1 MLVLNLKVNSDK
13 LINDIVGKDN
23 SPETA
28 PKPAVYGSINRP
40 ILKAASNLNT
50 QPKLSEEQEY
60 YLHLYETQH
69 DKLFNKS
76 DNSPQKIKVYTYAE
90 EQPETYVEKK
100 TEVFV
105 KEQPD
110 ASIEKQTDTYA
121 EEPIYTYAE
130 EKKLPWYVRL
140 INFIKGLFNKIFKR
154 NKN

>member
-23 SPETA
+23 SSETA
-28 PKPAVYGSINRP
+28 PNPAVYGSTNRP
-40 ILKAASNLNT
+40 ILKAASNPNT

-76 DNSPQKIKVYTYAE
+76 DNSPQKIKVYTYVDE
-90 EQPETYVEKK
+90 RPETHVKKQADAYV
-100 TEVFV
+100 
-105 KEQPD
+105 
-110 ASIEKQTDTYA
+110 

-140 INFIKGLFNKIFKR
+140 INFIKHLFDKIFKR

>member
-23 SPETA
+23 SSETI
-28 PKPAVYGSINRP
+28 PKDTVYGIAKRNTLST
-40 ILKAASNLNT
+40 ASNPNT

-76 DNSPQKIKVYTYAE
+76 DNSPQKIKVYTYVD
-90 EQPETYVEKK
+90 EQPETH
-100 TEVFV
+100 
-105 KEQPD
+105 
-110 ASIEKQTDTYA
+110 AEKQTDAYV
-121 EEPIYTYAE
+121 EESIYTYAE
-130 EKKLPWYVRL
+130 EHKLPWYVRL
-140 INFIKGLFNKIFKR
+140 INFIKDLFNKIFKR

>member
-23 SPETA
+23 SSETM
-28 PKPAVYGSINRP
+28 PKTAVYGSINRP

-50 QPKLSEEQEY
+50 QPKISEEQEY

-69 DKLFNKS
+69 DKIFNKS
-76 DNSPQKIKVYTYAE
+76 DNSPQKIKVYTYVD
-90 EQPETYVEKK
+90 EQPETHVEK
-100 TEVFV
+100 
-105 KEQPD
+105 Q
-110 ASIEKQTDTYA
+110 ADTYV

-130 EKKLPWYVRL
+130 EHKLPWYIRL
-140 INFIKGLFNKIFKR
+140 INFVKDLFNKIFKR

>member
-1 MLVLNLKVNSDK
+1 MLVLNLKANSDK

-23 SPETA
+23 SSETI
-28 PKPAVYGSINRP
+28 PKDTVYGIAKRNTLSTANNP
-40 ILKAASNLNT
+40 NT

-76 DNSPQKIKVYTYAE
+76 DNSPQKIKVYTYVD
-90 EQPETYVEKK
+90 EQPETH
-100 TEVFV
+100 T
-105 KEQPD
+105 
-110 ASIEKQTDTYA
+110 EKQTDAYV

-130 EKKLPWYVRL
+130 KHKLPWYVRL
-140 INFIKGLFNKIFKR
+140 INFVKGLFNKIFKR

>member
-23 SPETA
+23 SSETA

-50 QPKLSEEQEY
+50 QSKISEEQEY

-76 DNSPQKIKVYTYAE
+76 DNSPQKIKVYTYVD
-90 EQPETYVEKK
+90 EQPETHVEKQADTYVE
-100 TEVFV
+100 E
-105 KEQPD
+105 P
-110 ASIEKQTDTYA
+110 IHTYA
-121 EEPIYTYAE
+121 EEH
-130 EKKLPWYVRL
+130 KLPWYIRL
-140 INFIKGLFNKIFKR
+140 INFVKDLFNKIFKR

>member
-40 ILKAASNLNT
+40 ILKAANNPNT

-69 DKLFNKS
+69 DKIFSKS
-76 DNSPQKIKVYTYAE
+76 DNSPQKIKVYTY
-90 EQPETYVEKK
+90 VD
-100 TEVFV
+100 
-105 KEQPD
+105 EQPD
-110 ASIEKQTDTYA
+110 IHVEKQTDTYV

-130 EKKLPWYVRL
+130 EHKLPWYARL
-140 INFIKGLFNKIFKR
+140 INFIKDLFNKIFKR

>member
-23 SPETA
+23 SSENA

-50 QPKLSEEQEY
+50 QPKISEEQEY

-76 DNSPQKIKVYTYAE
+76 DNSPQKIKVYTYVD
-90 EQPETYVEKK
+90 EQPETHVEKQADTYVE
-100 TEVFV
+100 E
-105 KEQPD
+105 P
-110 ASIEKQTDTYA
+110 IHTYA
-121 EEPIYTYAE
+121 EEH
-130 EKKLPWYVRL
+130 KLPWYIRL
-140 INFIKGLFNKIFKR
+140 INFVKDLFNKIFKR

>member
-23 SPETA
+23 SSETVS
-28 PKPAVYGSINRP
+28 KGTVYGIARRNT
-40 ILKAASNLNT
+40 LKLASNPNT
-50 QPKLSEEQEY
+50 QTKLSEEQEY

-76 DNSPQKIKVYTYAE
+76 DNSPQKIKVYTYVD
-90 EQPETYVEKK
+90 EQPETH
-100 TEVFV
+100 
-105 KEQPD
+105 
-110 ASIEKQTDTYA
+110 AEKQTDTSV

-140 INFIKGLFNKIFKR
+140 INFIKHLFDKIFKR

>member
-13 LINDIVGKDN
+13 LVDDILKEDN
-23 SPETA
+23 SSETI
-28 PKPAVYGSINRP
+28 PKDTVYGIAKRNTLST
-40 ILKAASNLNT
+40 ASNPNT

-90 EQPETYVEKK
+90 EH
-100 TEVFV
+100 
-105 KEQPD
+105 
-110 ASIEKQTDTYA
+110 
-121 EEPIYTYAE
+121 
-130 EKKLPWYVRL
+130 KLPWYVRL
-140 INFIKGLFNKIFKR
+140 INFIKDLFNKIFKR

>member
-23 SPETA
+23 SSETM
-28 PKPAVYGSINRP
+28 PKTAVYGSINRP
-40 ILKAASNLNT
+40 ILKAASNPNT

-76 DNSPQKIKVYTYAE
+76 DNSPQKIKVYTY
-90 EQPETYVEKK
+90 VD
-100 TEVFV
+100 
-105 KEQPD
+105 EQPD
-110 ASIEKQTDTYA
+110 TNVEKQTDTYV

-130 EKKLPWYVRL
+130 KHKLPWYVRL
-140 INFIKGLFNKIFKR
+140 INFIKDLFNKIFKR

>member
-23 SPETA
+23 SSETM
-28 PKPAVYGSINRP
+28 PKTAVYGSISRP

-50 QPKLSEEQEY
+50 QPKISEEQEY

-76 DNSPQKIKVYTYAE
+76 DNSPQKIKVYTYVD
-90 EQPETYVEKK
+90 EQPETHVEKQADTYVE
-100 TEVFV
+100 E
-105 KEQPD
+105 P
-110 ASIEKQTDTYA
+110 IHTYA
-121 EEPIYTYAE
+121 E
-130 EKKLPWYVRL
+130 KHKLPWYIRL
-140 INFIKGLFNKIFKR
+140 INFIKDLFNKIFKR

>member
-13 LINDIVGKDN
+13 LIDDILKEDN
-23 SPETA
+23 SSETI
-28 PKPAVYGSINRP
+28 PKDTVYGIAKRNTLST
-40 ILKAASNLNT
+40 ASNPNT

-76 DNSPQKIKVYTYAE
+76 DNSPQKIKVYTYVD
-90 EQPETYVEKK
+90 EQPETHVKK
-100 TEVFV
+100 
-105 KEQPD
+105 Q
-110 ASIEKQTDTYA
+110 ADTYV

-130 EKKLPWYVRL
+130 KHKLPWYVRL

>member
-23 SPETA
+23 SSETA

-50 QPKLSEEQEY
+50 QPKISEEQEY

-76 DNSPQKIKVYTYAE
+76 DNSPQKIKVYTYVD
-90 EQPETYVEKK
+90 EQPETHVEKQADTYVE
-100 TEVFV
+100 E
-105 KEQPD
+105 P
-110 ASIEKQTDTYA
+110 IHTYA
-121 EEPIYTYAE
+121 EEH
-130 EKKLPWYVRL
+130 KLPWYICL
-140 INFIKGLFNKIFKR
+140 INFVKDLFNKIFKR

>member
-23 SPETA
+23 SSETM
-28 PKPAVYGSINRP
+28 PKTAVYGSINRP

-50 QPKLSEEQEY
+50 QPKISEEQEY

-76 DNSPQKIKVYTYAE
+76 DNSPQKIKVYTYVD
-90 EQPETYVEKK
+90 EQPETH
-100 TEVFV
+100 
-105 KEQPD
+105 
-110 ASIEKQTDTYA
+110 AEKQADTYV
-121 EEPIYTYAE
+121 EEPIYAYAE

-140 INFIKGLFNKIFKR
+140 INFIKDLFNKIFKR

>member
-23 SPETA
+23 SSETA

-40 ILKAASNLNT
+40 ILKAASNPNT

-76 DNSPQKIKVYTYAE
+76 DNSPQKIKVYTYVD
-90 EQPETYVEKK
+90 EQPETHVEKQADTYVE
-100 TEVFV
+100 E
-105 KEQPD
+105 P
-110 ASIEKQTDTYA
+110 IHTYA
-121 EEPIYTYAE
+121 EEH
-130 EKKLPWYVRL
+130 KLPWYIRL
-140 INFIKGLFNKIFKR
+140 INFVKDLFNKIFKR

>member
-23 SPETA
+23 SSETVS
-28 PKPAVYGSINRP
+28 KGTVYGIARRNT
-40 ILKAASNLNT
+40 LKLASNPNT
-50 QPKLSEEQEY
+50 QTKLSEEQEY

-76 DNSPQKIKVYTYAE
+76 DNSPQKIKVYTYVD
-90 EQPETYVEKK
+90 EQPETHVKK
-100 TEVFV
+100 
-105 KEQPD
+105 Q
-110 ASIEKQTDTYA
+110 ADTYV

-130 EKKLPWYVRL
+130 EHKLPWYVRL
-140 INFIKGLFNKIFKR
+140 INFIKHLFDKIFKR

>member
-23 SPETA
+23 SSETV

-50 QPKLSEEQEY
+50 QPKISEEQEY

-76 DNSPQKIKVYTYAE
+76 DNSPQKIKVYTYVD
-90 EQPETYVEKK
+90 EQPETHVEK
-100 TEVFV
+100 
-105 KEQPD
+105 QAD
-110 ASIEKQTDTYA
+110 IYA
-121 EEPIYTYAE
+121 EEH
-130 EKKLPWYVRL
+130 KLPWYIRL
-140 INFIKGLFNKIFKR
+140 INFVKDLFNKIFKR

>member
-23 SPETA
+23 SSETA

-50 QPKLSEEQEY
+50 QPKISEEQEY

-76 DNSPQKIKVYTYAE
+76 DNSPQKIKVYTYVD
-90 EQPETYVEKK
+90 EQPETHVEK
-100 TEVFV
+100 
-105 KEQPD
+105 Q
-110 ASIEKQTDTYA
+110 ADTYA
-121 EEPIYTYAE
+121 EEPIYAYAE
-130 EKKLPWYVRL
+130 EHKLPWYIRL
-140 INFIKGLFNKIFKR
+140 INFVKDLFNKIFKR

>member
-23 SPETA
+23 SSETM
-28 PKPAVYGSINRP
+28 PKTAVYGSINRP

-50 QPKLSEEQEY
+50 QPKISEEQEY

-76 DNSPQKIKVYTYAE
+76 DNSPQKIKVYTYVD
-90 EQPETYVEKK
+90 EQPETHVEKQADTYVE
-100 TEVFV
+100 E
-105 KEQPD
+105 P
-110 ASIEKQTDTYA
+110 IHTYA
-121 EEPIYTYAE
+121 EEH
-130 EKKLPWYVRL
+130 KLPWYIRL
-140 INFIKGLFNKIFKR
+140 INFVKDLFNKIFKR

>member
-23 SPETA
+23 SSETV
-28 PKPAVYGSINRP
+28 PKTAVYGSINRP

-50 QPKLSEEQEY
+50 QPKISEEQEY

-76 DNSPQKIKVYTYAE
+76 DNSPQKIKVYTYVD
-90 EQPETYVEKK
+90 EQPETHVEKK

-110 ASIEKQTDTYA
+110 THVEEQINTYV

-130 EKKLPWYVRL
+130 KHKLPWYVRL
-140 INFIKGLFNKIFKR
+140 INFVKDLFNKIFKR

>member
-50 QPKLSEEQEY
+50 QPKISEEQEY

-76 DNSPQKIKVYTYAE
+76 DNSPQKIKVYTYVD
-90 EQPETYVEKK
+90 EQPETRVEKQADTYVE
-100 TEVFV
+100 E
-105 KEQPD
+105 P
-110 ASIEKQTDTYA
+110 IHTYA
-121 EEPIYTYAE
+121 E
-130 EKKLPWYVRL
+130 KHKLPWYVRL
-140 INFIKGLFNKIFKR
+140 INFIKDLFNKIFKR

>member
-40 ILKAASNLNT
+40 ILKAASNPNT
-50 QPKLSEEQEY
+50 QSKLSEEQEY

-76 DNSPQKIKVYTYAE
+76 DNSPQKIKVYTYVD
-90 EQPETYVEKK
+90 EQPKTHVKKQADTYV
-100 TEVFV
+100 
-105 KEQPD
+105 
-110 ASIEKQTDTYA
+110 

-130 EKKLPWYVRL
+130 KHKLSWYVRL

>member
-23 SPETA
+23 SSETA

-50 QPKLSEEQEY
+50 QPKISEEQEY

-69 DKLFNKS
+69 DKIFNKS
-76 DNSPQKIKVYTYAE
+76 DNSPQKIKVYTYVD
-90 EQPETYVEKK
+90 EQPETHVEKQADTYVE
-100 TEVFV
+100 E
-105 KEQPD
+105 P
-110 ASIEKQTDTYA
+110 IHTYA
-121 EEPIYTYAE
+121 EEH
-130 EKKLPWYVRL
+130 KLPWYIRL
-140 INFIKGLFNKIFKR
+140 INFVKDLFNKIFKR

>member
-28 PKPAVYGSINRP
+28 PKPAVYGSINSP

-76 DNSPQKIKVYTYAE
+76 DNSPQKIKVYTYVD
-90 EQPETYVEKK
+90 EQPETHVEK
-100 TEVFV
+100 
-105 KEQPD
+105 Q
-110 ASIEKQTDTYA
+110 ADTHV

-130 EKKLPWYVRL
+130 KHKLPWYVRL
-140 INFIKGLFNKIFKR
+140 INFIKHLFDKIFKR

>member
-76 DNSPQKIKVYTYAE
+76 DNSPQKIKVYTYVD
-90 EQPETYVEKK
+90 EQPETHVEKQADTYVE
-100 TEVFV
+100 E
-105 KEQPD
+105 P
-110 ASIEKQTDTYA
+110 IHTYA
-121 EEPIYTYAE
+121 E
-130 EKKLPWYVRL
+130 KHKLPWYVRL
-140 INFIKGLFNKIFKR
+140 INFIKDLFNKIFKR

>member
-23 SPETA
+23 SSETV
-28 PKPAVYGSINRP
+28 PKSAVYGSINRP

-50 QPKLSEEQEY
+50 QPKISEEQEY

-76 DNSPQKIKVYTYAE
+76 DNSPQKIKVYTYVD
-90 EQPETYVEKK
+90 EQPETHVEKQADTYVE
-100 TEVFV
+100 E
-105 KEQPD
+105 P
-110 ASIEKQTDTYA
+110 IHTYA
-121 EEPIYTYAE
+121 E
-130 EKKLPWYVRL
+130 KHKLPWYVRL
-140 INFIKGLFNKIFKR
+140 INFIKDLFNKIFKR

>member
-50 QPKLSEEQEY
+50 QPKISEEQEY

-76 DNSPQKIKVYTYAE
+76 DNSPQKIKVYTYVD
-90 EQPETYVEKK
+90 EQPETHVEKQADTYVE
-100 TEVFV
+100 E
-105 KEQPD
+105 P
-110 ASIEKQTDTYA
+110 IHTYA
-121 EEPIYTYAE
+121 E
-130 EKKLPWYVRL
+130 KHKLPWYVRL
-140 INFIKGLFNKIFKR
+140 INFIKDLFNKIFKR

>member
-50 QPKLSEEQEY
+50 QPKISEEQEY

-76 DNSPQKIKVYTYAE
+76 DNSPQKIKVYTYVD
-90 EQPETYVEKK
+90 EQPETHVEKQADTYVE
-100 TEVFV
+100 E
-105 KEQPD
+105 P
-110 ASIEKQTDTYA
+110 IHTYA
-121 EEPIYTYAE
+121 EEH
-130 EKKLPWYVRL
+130 KLPWYIRL
-140 INFIKGLFNKIFKR
+140 INFVKDLFNKIFKR

>member
-13 LINDIVGKDN
+13 LVDDILKEDN
-23 SPETA
+23 SSETIPKDSVYGIA
-28 PKPAVYGSINRP
+28 KRNTLKPA
-40 ILKAASNLNT
+40 SNPNT
-50 QPKLSEEQEY
+50 QTKLSEEQEY

-69 DKLFNKS
+69 DKIFNKT
-76 DNSPQKIKVYTYAE
+76 DNSPQKIKVYTYAD

-110 ASIEKQTDTYA
+110 TNVEKQTNTYA

-130 EKKLPWYVRL
+130 EHKLPWYVRL
-140 INFIKGLFNKIFKR
+140 INFIKHLFDKIFKR

>member
-23 SPETA
+23 SSETV

-40 ILKAASNLNT
+40 ILKAASNPNT

-76 DNSPQKIKVYTYAE
+76 DNSPQKIKVYTYVD
-90 EQPETYVEKK
+90 EQPETH
-100 TEVFV
+100 
-105 KEQPD
+105 
-110 ASIEKQTDTYA
+110 AEKQTDAYV

-130 EKKLPWYVRL
+130 EHTLPWYIRL
-140 INFIKGLFNKIFKR
+140 INFIKDLFNKIFKR

>member
-23 SPETA
+23 SSETM
-28 PKPAVYGSINRP
+28 PKTAVYGSINRP

-50 QPKLSEEQEY
+50 QPKISEEQEY

-76 DNSPQKIKVYTYAE
+76 DNSPQKIKVYTYVD
-90 EQPETYVEKK
+90 EQPETHVEK
-100 TEVFV
+100 
-105 KEQPD
+105 QAD
-110 ASIEKQTDTYA
+110 IYA
-121 EEPIYTYAE
+121 EEH
-130 EKKLPWYVRL
+130 KLPWYIRL
-140 INFIKGLFNKIFKR
+140 INFVKDLFNKIFKR

>member
-23 SPETA
+23 SSETV

-50 QPKLSEEQEY
+50 QPKISEEQEY

-76 DNSPQKIKVYTYAE
+76 DNSPQKIKVYTYVD
-90 EQPETYVEKK
+90 EQPETHVEK
-100 TEVFV
+100 
-105 KEQPD
+105 Q
-110 ASIEKQTDTYA
+110 ADTYV

-130 EKKLPWYVRL
+130 EHKLPWYIRL
-140 INFIKGLFNKIFKR
+140 INFVKDLFNKIFKR

>member
-23 SPETA
+23 SSETA

-50 QPKLSEEQEY
+50 QPKISEEQEY

-76 DNSPQKIKVYTYAE
+76 DNSPQKIKVYTYVDE
-90 EQPETYVEKK
+90 RPEAHVKK
-100 TEVFV
+100 
-105 KEQPD
+105 Q
-110 ASIEKQTDTYA
+110 ADTYA

-130 EKKLPWYVRL
+130 EHKLPWYIRL
-140 INFIKGLFNKIFKR
+140 INFVKDLFNKIFKR